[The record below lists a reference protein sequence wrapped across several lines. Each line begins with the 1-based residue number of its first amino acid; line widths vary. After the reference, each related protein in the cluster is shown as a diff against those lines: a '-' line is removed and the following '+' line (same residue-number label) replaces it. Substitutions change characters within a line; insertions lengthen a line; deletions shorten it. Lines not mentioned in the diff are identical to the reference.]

1 MKEEENQAPED
12 NHSDA
17 ENEPKLTFNP
27 KLGLVEGK
35 FVIFCDWTMHVYV
48 YFDTDN
54 EPILTHNQIRT

>member
-35 FVIFCDWTMHVYV
+35 FVNCFVVVIGPYV
-48 YFDTDN
+48 C
-54 EPILTHNQIRT
+54 LL

>member
-48 YFDTDN
+48 
-54 EPILTHNQIRT
+54 